1 MCVCGCEFFTQQ
13 NPQEKKKN
21 TTARWAPL
29 FCHPK
34 TLTKLSRLSK
44 ISKAEKIPANQ
55 WRSLDDI
62 SMIHGRKQTIYYFLS
77 NCFEPGCLYHSYFE
91 KGSRKPTWLA
101 GKFQQFED
109 AFPIQQGGFTGSHVE
124 NPKHGILS
132 WTPGP
137 EALGDRPPLM
147 KIFFR
152 QAELDTWK
160 VYHPPWN

>member
-1 MCVCGCEFFTQQ
+1 MVENKLFTIFCPTVLNPDVCTILIL
-13 NPQEKKKN
+13 KKD
-21 TTARWAPL
+21 L
-29 FCHPK
+29 
-34 TLTKLSRLSK
+34 
-44 ISKAEKIPANQ
+44 ENQ
-55 WRSLDDI
+55 HD
-62 SMIHGRKQTIYYFLS
+62 
-77 NCFEPGCLYHSYFE
+77 
-91 KGSRKPTWLA
+91 WLE
-101 GKFQQFED
+101 KFQQFED

-147 KIFFR
+147 KIFFQ